1 MIPSPWR
8 ILLRLVFSQIP
19 MHYRMSSLL
28 FANRDLVAGFEAVLL
43 ALYAA
48 ETKARGG
55 RPVMINIPDLGQ
67 ASLYH
72 SPRHTTRSAQSVSHS
87 SVPLCAYRLH
97 CCFTYN
103 VIIQLILVES

>member
-8 ILLRLVFSQIP
+8 MLLRLVFSQIP
-19 MHYRMSSLL
+19 MYHRMLSLL
-28 FANRDLVAGFEAVLL
+28 FADRGLVAGFEAVLL

-97 CCFTYN
+97 CCFVYN
-103 VIIQLILVES
+103 VIMKLILVDS